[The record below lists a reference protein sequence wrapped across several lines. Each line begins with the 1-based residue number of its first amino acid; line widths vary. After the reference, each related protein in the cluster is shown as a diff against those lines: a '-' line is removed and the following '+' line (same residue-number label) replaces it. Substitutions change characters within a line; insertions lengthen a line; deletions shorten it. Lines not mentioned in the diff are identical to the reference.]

1 MPNRTTI
8 DRSLFVVGIGASAGG
23 LEALH
28 LLFDHMPSD
37 TGAAFVVIQ
46 HLSPN
51 YKSFMAEL
59 LQPHTKMPVHIAE
72 HDMTL
77 ERDNVYLI
85 PPNKSMT
92 LRDGQLQLSEK
103 DVGLH
108 LPIDIFFHSLAVDRG
123 GRAVGVIL
131 SGTGSDGSKGIAS
144 IKERGGLVL
153 AQDDRSAKFD
163 GMPKSAKLTGLVDNI
178 VSPKEMHRKIAD
190 FVGGNAIEPDE
201 RAQPEG
207 AAPTETQLSALFDI
221 LRSKTSI
228 DFKEYKLAGVLRR
241 IERRMALNRMTD
253 FDQYIRMLER
263 DVREISLLHKDLLIG
278 VTHFFRDSKAFDI
291 IAAKVIPAIVE
302 RKRRE
307 NGEIRVWVA
316 GCSTGEEAYSLAILF
331 QEHLSATGAKV
342 NLKLFATDLDK
353 QSIEHASQGTYPDTI
368 AQSVPPE
375 LLRKYFA
382 QRHDSYTIADDI
394 RKKIIFAPHNI
405 MKDPPFINMDLITC
419 RNMLIY
425 LQPRMQQRVISLFHF
440 ALNPK
445 AFLFLGPSETI
456 GRLGGLFKVFDKRW
470 NVFQQNE
477 TPVGNSYNAIGIS
490 DQFNENTG
498 AAKPQTE
505 SSPTV
510 RQLKLQRR
518 ADDLNTTY
526 MEEHFPPSIVVDE
539 HLDIVHMTG
548 RIDPFIAM
556 TKGKPSLNVHKMFHS
571 HLSVAL
577 VTALHKVRKER
588 TEISYRHFKTGIPD
602 FPFVDL
608 TIRPFSQTN
617 KAYEHLLIVLFAKP
631 RVEPPEKP
639 GEDIELASS
648 VNQRVIDLEQELLRA
663 EETLQITIEELETS
677 NEELQAT
684 NEELVA
690 ANEELQ
696 SANEELQSVNEELLT
711 VNSEYQMKIQE
722 MTELNNDMDN
732 FLVSTR
738 IGTIFLDTEMRVRRF
753 TPAVTKEIHLL
764 DIDIGRPIS
773 HIKHHFEYDDF
784 LVDAEQVL
792 HTLVP
797 IEKEVRSRTGKWYSL
812 RILPYR
818 TADQFVQ
825 GTVITFVDITDLKL
839 LNNELKIKSYAIDQS
854 PSIVLIADP
863 NGSIEYVNPKFLEQT
878 KLARE
883 DIVGKPL
890 YVTNRWELSNE
901 PFKDVWGKVCRGQ
914 KWTGQLKC
922 RKADGSMYW
931 EELSLIPILG
941 DDGELI
947 HVLKVASDITDQ
959 KTSEELLRKSEML
972 SAVGQLAAGIA
983 HEIRNPLTSLKGFTK
998 LIGAGRSNAKYLE
1011 IMSKELE
1018 RIEEIISELLM
1029 LSKQKVTEFL
1039 PNEVNDILNDVK
1051 LLLDTQAILNN
1062 VDIVCELDASLPPVF
1077 CNENELKQVFINLLK
1092 NGIESMPKGG
1102 KLLIKTENVHNHKI
1116 RILFIDEGIGIPK
1129 ETLVRLGE
1137 PFYTT
1142 KEKGTG
1148 LGLMISYQI
1157 VENLQGTLRFASEF
1171 GLGTSV
1177 EIVLPAYHQIEPND
1191 EFMV

>member
-1 MPNRTTI
+1 MPDRTTI
-8 DRSLFVVGIGASAGG
+8 DSSLFVVGIGASAGG

-37 TGAAFVVIQ
+37 TGAAFVIIQ
-46 HLSPN
+46 HLSPS

-72 HDMTL
+72 QDMTL

-92 LRDGQLQLSEK
+92 LRNGQLQLSDK
-103 DVGLH
+103 SGGLH
-108 LPIDIFFHSLAVDRG
+108 LPIDIFFHSLAVEC
-123 GRAVGVIL
+123 GRRAIGIVL

-144 IKERGGLVL
+144 IKEYGGLVL

-163 GMPKSAKLTGLVDNI
+163 GMPKSAMLTGLVDNI
-178 VSPKEMHRKIAD
+178 VSPREMYRNIAD
-190 FVGGNAIEPDE
+190 FVGGNAIDPDE
-201 RAQPEG
+201 WTQEG
-207 AAPTETQLSALFDI
+207 GVSPTEAQLSALFDM
-221 LRSKTSI
+221 LRNKTTI

-241 IERRMALNRMTD
+241 IERRMALNRITD
-253 FDQYIRMLER
+253 FDRYIQLLEL

-278 VTHFFRDSKAFDI
+278 VTHFFRDAKAFDI
-291 IAAKVIPAIVE
+291 IAAKVIPSIVE
-302 RKRRE
+302 RKLGE
-307 NGEIRVWVA
+307 NAEIRVWVA

-331 QEHLSATGAKV
+331 QEHLTASGSPV
-342 NLKLFATDLDK
+342 NLKIFATDLDK
-353 QSIEHASQGTYPDTI
+353 QSIEFASQGTYPNAI

-375 LLRKYFA
+375 LLRKYFV
-382 QRHDSYTIADDI
+382 QRHDSYTIVEDI

-405 MKDPPFINMDLITC
+405 IKDPPFINMDLITC

-425 LQPRMQQRVISLFHF
+425 LQPKMQQRVISLFHF
-440 ALNPK
+440 ALNPR
-445 AFLFLGPSETI
+445 AYLFLGPSETI

-470 NVFQQNE
+470 NIFQQNE

-490 DQFNENTG
+490 DQFNESTG
-498 AAKPQTE
+498 ASKPQAE
-505 SSPTV
+505 ASPTV

-518 ADDLNTTY
+518 TDDLNTTY
-526 MEEHFPPSIVVDE
+526 LEEHFPPSIVVDE

-556 TKGKPSLNVHKMFHS
+556 SKGKPSLNVHKMFHS

-588 TEISYRHFKTGIPD
+588 SEIAYRNFKTGIPD
-602 FPFVDL
+602 FPSVDL
-608 TIRPFSQTN
+608 TIRPFSQSN
-617 KAYEHLLIVLFAKP
+617 KAYEHLLIVIFAKP
-631 RVEPPEKP
+631 QVEPADPP
-639 GEDIELASS
+639 IEDMELASS
-648 VNQRVIDLEQELLRA
+648 VKQRVIDLEQELLRA

-711 VNSEYQMKIQE
+711 VNSEYQMKIHE

-784 LVDAEQVL
+784 LIDAEKVL
-792 HTLVP
+792 QTLLPV
-797 IEKEVRSRTGKWYSL
+797 EKEVRSRTGKWYSL

-818 TADQFVQ
+818 TSDQFVQ
-825 GTVITFVDITDLKL
+825 GTVITFVDITDLKM
-839 LNNELKIKSYAIDQS
+839 LNNELKLISYAIDQS
-854 PSIVLIADP
+854 PSIVLIANPD
-863 NGSIEYVNPKFLEQT
+863 GAIEYANPKFLEQT
-878 KLARE
+878 MLTRD
-883 DIVGKPL
+883 DIIGKPL
-890 YVTNRWELSNE
+890 HITNRWELSNE
-901 PFKDVWGKVCRGQ
+901 PFKDVWSKVCRGL

-922 RKADGSMYW
+922 RKADGSTYW
-931 EELSLIPILG
+931 EELSLLPIFG

-1018 RIEEIISELLM
+1018 RIEEIISELLL
-1029 LSKQKVTEFL
+1029 LSKQKPNEFL
-1039 PNEVNDILNDVK
+1039 PNEVNDILTDVK
-1051 LLLDTQAILNN
+1051 LLLDTQAIMNN
-1062 VDIVCELDASLPPVF
+1062 VDIVSELDESLPPVF

-1102 KLLIKTENVHNHKI
+1102 KLLIKTENVHDHKI
-1116 RILFIDEGIGIPK
+1116 RILFVDEGVGISK
-1129 ETLVRLGE
+1129 EALARLGE

-1148 LGLMISYQI
+1148 LGLMICYQI
-1157 VENLQGTLRFASEF
+1157 IENLQGTLRFTSEF
-1171 GLGTSV
+1171 GLGTTV
-1177 EIVLPAYHQIEPND
+1177 EIVLPAFNMIEPTD
-1191 EFMV
+1191 EFTV